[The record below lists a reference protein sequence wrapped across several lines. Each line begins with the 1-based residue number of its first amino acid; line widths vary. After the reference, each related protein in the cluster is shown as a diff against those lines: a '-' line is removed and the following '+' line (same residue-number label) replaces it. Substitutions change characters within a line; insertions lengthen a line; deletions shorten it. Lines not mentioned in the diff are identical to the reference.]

1 MADGGCVFVPPFF
14 AGGLKVS
21 TLRRLWDGMGWDDGD
36 DAWRYQV
43 ISTTTT
49 YFFFATVSLFF
60 SSFYPF
66 LLLLLLLHSGVS
78 GTGTGTGSGY
88 GMEWNGMS
96 SGSGNGVFLDNWY

>member
-49 YFFFATVSLFF
+49 YFFFCYCFSLFLLF
-60 SSFYPF
+60 LPISSFTTTITLGRF
-66 LLLLLLLHSGVS
+66 WDWDWDWVGL
-78 GTGTGTGSGY
+78 
-88 GMEWNGMS
+88 WNGMERNEF
-96 SGSGNGVFLDNWY
+96 GFG

>member
-49 YFFFATVSLFF
+49 YFSLLLFLSF
-60 SSFYPF
+60 S
-66 LLLLLLLHSGVS
+66 LLLLLLNSGVH
-78 GTGTGTGSGY
+78 GTGTGSGY